1 MTHPELSTPRH
12 LRRTKLIGAFAF
24 GLLVGV
30 GSYTV
35 TYHVLDLMSPP
46 ATVVGI
52 GDVGGRTDP
61 RCRTCSATAGIP
73 TGVLSHP
80 GEGQISSSDLASRTI
95 RCTKDCMRAHA
106 TSGWSCT
113 KGRNCQAASA

>member
-24 GLLVGV
+24 ALLVGV

-46 ATVVGI
+46 ATVVG
-52 GDVGGRTDP
+52 
-61 RCRTCSATAGIP
+61 
-73 TGVLSHP
+73 
-80 GEGQISSSDLASRTI
+80 
-95 RCTKDCMRAHA
+95 MA
-106 TSGWSCT
+106 TSGVAPT
-113 KGRNCQAASA
+113 QGVAHAVPPPASRPAS

>member
-1 MTHPELSTPRH
+1 MTHPELATPRH

-46 ATVVGI
+46 ATVLG
-52 GDVGGRTDP
+52 
-61 RCRTCSATAGIP
+61 
-73 TGVLSHP
+73 
-80 GEGQISSSDLASRTI
+80 
-95 RCTKDCMRAHA
+95 MA
-106 TSGWSCT
+106 TSGVAPTHGVTPAVPPALS
-113 KGRNCQAASA
+113 RPAS